1 MFLPNIN
8 IADAKKLSTPGD
20 KAKNFFK
27 VNFSAL
33 FFKNEKNIVKITEL
47 NFRGGFLKNKIL

>member
-1 MFLPNIN
+1 M
-8 IADAKKLSTPGD
+8 STPGD